1 MNQSNQI
8 RKTALYC
15 RLSQDDGIEGDSN
28 SIQNQKSI
36 LRKFAEDHH
45 FPSPCFYV
53 DDGFSGGNFQRP
65 AFQQMISDMENG
77 EIGIIVTKDLSRLGR
92 NQLHTGLYIEER
104 FPMFGVRYIA
114 INDNVDTDSSESN
127 DLMPF
132 KNLFNEWFI
141 RDTSRKIRAVL
152 KAKAER
158 GERLGT
164 RAPYG
169 YRKDPDTK
177 KLIVD
182 EGAAA
187 IVRRIFAMCAGGS
200 GPSQIARILKKEQ
213 ILTPTMYAYTRY
225 GITHTCLDTTHP
237 YNWSDSAIAN
247 LLENEIY
254 LGNTVNMKYS
264 TKSYKD
270 KRRVEHSREECLVFE
285 NTHPAL
291 ITREVWDVVQR
302 VRKNKRRLT
311 KMEEQSKYSGLVF
324 CADCGSN
331 MVLHRAHTMSAS
343 YNHFTCRT
351 YKRDGEACT
360 GHYIRECVLDE
371 IILEELRRVTSA
383 AREHPEKFA
392 AYIGSKQSAELQR
405 EIRRQEKELAAMR
418 KRKAEL
424 DAIFKKLYED
434 SVLGSITTKQFQM
447 LSGSY
452 TEEQNRITAGI
463 PQKEN
468 EIQRLRETAIGTDSF
483 LDKAKQYTDITGL
496 TPELLRLFI
505 ERIVV
510 HEKEVKWS
518 KHAPQTVEIYYNGIG
533 YVGSGQQ
540 DVEETMGAPEP
551 LQTQDTE
558 KPRQAS

>member
-28 SIQNQKSI
+28 SIQNQKAI
-36 LRKFAEDHH
+36 LQKFAEDHR

-182 EGAAA
+182 EEAAA
-187 IVRRIFAMCAGGS
+187 IVRRIFAMCASGS

-225 GITHTCLDTTHP
+225 GITHTCLDTAHP

-270 KRRVEHSREECLVFE
+270 KRRVEHPREECMVFE

-291 ITREVWDVVQR
+291 ITREIWDIVQR
-302 VRKNKRRLT
+302 VQKNKRRRT
-311 KMEEQSKYSGLVF
+311 NMDEQNKYSGLVF

-351 YKRDGEACT
+351 YKKDGEACT

-371 IILEELRRVTSA
+371 IVLEDLRRVTSA

-434 SVLGSITTKQFQM
+434 SVLGRITTEQFQM

-452 TEEQNRITAGI
+452 TEEQNLITVGI

-468 EIQRLRETAIGTDSF
+468 EIQRLRETVSGTDGF
-483 LDKAKQYTDITGL
+483 LNKAKRYTDITEL

-505 ERIVV
+505 EKIVV

-540 DVEETMGAPEP
+540 DVEEALEAPEP
-551 LQTQDTE
+551 QQTQDTE

>member
-1 MNQSNQI
+1 MSNLK
-8 RKTALYC
+8 KTALYC
-15 RLSQDDGIEGDSN
+15 RLSQDDGLEGDSN
-28 SIQNQKSI
+28 SIQNQKNI
-36 LRKFAEDHH
+36 LQKFAEDHH
-45 FPSPCFYV
+45 FPNPCFYV

-169 YRKDPDTK
+169 YIKDPETK
-177 KLIVD
+177 KLAVD
-182 EGAAA
+182 DEAAA
-187 IVRRIFAMCAGGS
+187 IVRRIFAMCASGN

-213 ILTPTMYAYTRY
+213 VLTPTMYAYTRY
-225 GITHTCLDTTHP
+225 GMNHTCLDTAHP

-270 KRRVEHSREECLVFE
+270 KRRVEHSREECLVFKD
-285 NTHPAL
+285 THPAL
-291 ITREVWDVVQR
+291 ITQEVWDIVQR
-302 VRKNKRRLT
+302 VRKNRRRPT
-311 KMEEQSKYSGLVF
+311 KMEEQNKYSGLVF

-331 MVLHRAHTMSAS
+331 MVLHRARTMSAS

-351 YKRDGEACT
+351 YKKDGESCT

-371 IILEELRRVTSA
+371 VVLEDLRRVTA
-383 AREHPEKFA
+383 MARERPEEFA
-392 AYIGSKQSAELQR
+392 AYIGSRQSAEIQR

-434 SVLGSITTKQFQM
+434 SVLSRITTEQFQM
-447 LSGSY
+447 LSSSY
-452 TEEQNRITAGI
+452 TEEQNQIAAGI
-463 PQKEN
+463 PQKEAD
-468 EIQRLRETAIGTDSF
+468 IQRLRETVSGTDGF
-483 LDKAKQYTDITGL
+483 LDKAKRYMDITEL

-505 ERIVV
+505 EKIVV

-540 DVEETMGAPEP
+540 DVEEALEAPES
-551 LQTQDTE
+551 LQTQETE
-558 KPRQAS
+558 EPRQAS

>member
-28 SIQNQKSI
+28 SIQNQKAI
-36 LRKFAEDHH
+36 LQKFAEEHH

-53 DDGFSGGNFQRP
+53 DDGFSGGTFQRP

-182 EGAAA
+182 EEAAA

-213 ILTPTMYAYTRY
+213 ILTPTMYAYTKY
-225 GITHTCLDTTHP
+225 GMTHTGLDTQRP
-237 YNWSDSAIAN
+237 YHWSGDTVADM
-247 LLENEIY
+247 LENEIY

-291 ITREVWDVVQR
+291 VTQEVWDIVQR
-302 VRKNKRRLT
+302 VRKNKRRRT
-311 KMEEQSKYSGLVF
+311 NMDEQNKYSGLVF

-331 MVLHRAHTMSAS
+331 MVLHWTHTMSAS

-351 YKRDGEACT
+351 YKKDGEACT

-371 IILEELRRVTSA
+371 VVLEDLRRVTA
-383 AREHPEKFA
+383 MAREHPEGFA
-392 AYIGSKQSAELQR
+392 AYIGSRQSTEIQR

-418 KRKAEL
+418 KRKTEV
-424 DAIFKKLYED
+424 DTIFKKLYED
-434 SVLGSITTKQFQM
+434 SVLGCISTEQFQM

-452 TEEQNRITAGI
+452 TEEQNQIAAGI
-463 PQKEN
+463 PQKEMD
-468 EIQRLRETAIGTDSF
+468 IQRLRETVNGTDGF
-483 LDKAKQYTDITGL
+483 IDKAKRYTDITKL

-505 ERIVV
+505 EKIVV

-540 DVEETMGAPEP
+540 DVEETMEAPEP
-551 LQTQDTE
+551 LQTQETE
-558 KPRQAS
+558 EPRQAS

>member
-28 SIQNQKSI
+28 SIQNQKAI
-36 LRKFAEDHH
+36 LQKFAEDHH

-114 INDNVDTDSSESN
+114 INDNVDTDSSENN

-158 GERLGT
+158 GERLGS

-169 YRKDPDTK
+169 YRKAPDTK

-182 EGAAA
+182 EEAAA
-187 IVRRIFAMCAGGS
+187 IVRRIFAMCASGS

-225 GITHTCLDTTHP
+225 GITHTCLDTAHP

-254 LGNTVNMKYS
+254 LGNTVNMKHS
-264 TKSYKD
+264 SRSYKD
-270 KRRVEHSREECLVFE
+270 KRRVEHPREECMVFE

-291 ITREVWDVVQR
+291 ITREVWDIVQR

-311 KMEEQSKYSGLVF
+311 KMEEQNKYSGLVF

-351 YKRDGEACT
+351 YKKDGEACT

-371 IILEELRRVTSA
+371 IVLEDLRRVTSA

-392 AYIGSKQSAELQR
+392 AYIGSKQSIELQR

-434 SVLGSITTKQFQM
+434 SVLGRITTEQFQM

-452 TEEQNRITAGI
+452 TEEQNLITVGI

-468 EIQRLRETAIGTDSF
+468 EIQRLRETVSGTDSF
-483 LDKAKQYTDITGL
+483 LDKAKRYTDITEL

-505 ERIVV
+505 EKIVV
-510 HEKEVKWS
+510 HEKEIKWS

-540 DVEETMGAPEP
+540 DTEEALEAP
-551 LQTQDTE
+551 QTQDKAE
-558 KPRQAS
+558 PRQAS